1 MTDETKKAIAMKQGE
16 QGFIKTSDA
25 PIETL
30 NSEQKVVLNRK
41 GNALFN
47 EGAIEEARRIFTATG
62 YSDGLTRVGD
72 EYMKKNESLKAL
84 KQYVLAHNEKKAS
97 PLYETIAKIVSA
109 SLQDDNTSQN

>member
-1 MTDETKKAIAMKQGE
+1 MTDELKKTINSKYGAE
-16 QGFIKTSDA
+16 GFIKTSDA

-47 EGAIEEARRIFTATG
+47 EGAVEEARRIFTATG

-72 EYMKKNESLKAL
+72 AYMQKNESLKAL
-84 KQYVLAHNEKKAS
+84 KQYVLAHNKKKAA

-109 SLQDDNTSQN
+109 TLHEKD